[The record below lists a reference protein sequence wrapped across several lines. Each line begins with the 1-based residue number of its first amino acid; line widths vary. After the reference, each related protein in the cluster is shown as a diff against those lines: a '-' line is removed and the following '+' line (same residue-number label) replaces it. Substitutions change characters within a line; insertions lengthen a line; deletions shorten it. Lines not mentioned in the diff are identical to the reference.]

1 MLGLF
6 TKWGRFTARG
16 VAVLPLRNPAVQLS
30 FLQVWFSSVKISST
44 ELFYWSKI
52 SWEYSP
58 EYNPGSWSKT
68 DFQIHA
74 IILTLIDLGTVGLDM
89 SCLKSRTKS
98 GHLLFWMIMLI
109 IMLAAETYLAFGLRK
124 RQLMSHMNG
133 PSRGLI
139 ATCVTALRWSWR
151 WWRWWC
157 WWFDNSAWDDR
168 SLIMSQLIII
178 EKTQVSK
185 QSRSQSRK

>member
-1 MLGLF
+1 MGSPITFTLWFKGLWYWSCWHWIIIIICWSCWPYEKWQMLGLF
-6 TKWGRFTARG
+6 TKWGWFTARG
-16 VAVLPLRNPAVQLS
+16 VAVLPLRNPAVQLR

-124 RQLMSHMNG
+124 RQLMSHMKG

-139 ATCVTALRWSWR
+139 ATCV
-151 WWRWWC
+151 
-157 WWFDNSAWDDR
+157 
-168 SLIMSQLIII
+168 
-178 EKTQVSK
+178 
-185 QSRSQSRK
+185 